1 MNSTS
6 VITFTPDLTQ
16 PSNIPY
22 TLRSPPYS
30 SQANSRSNNSITK
43 VRKSQ
48 LDIEYYSY
56 TDYDIDILLRPGTIM
71 HTMLSL
77 PIE

>member
-1 MNSTS
+1 MKSSS
-6 VITFTPDLTQ
+6 VITFTPDLTH

-22 TLRSPPYS
+22 TLHSALPS
-30 SQANSRSNNSITK
+30 DQAYSRSNNTITK
-43 VRKSQ
+43 IRTSQ

-56 TDYDIDILLRPGTIM
+56 TDYDIDVLLRPGTTM

>member
-6 VITFTPDLTQ
+6 VITFTPDLTH
-16 PSNIPY
+16 PGNIPY
-22 TLRSPPYS
+22 TLHSPSYS
-30 SQANSRSNNSITK
+30 SQASSSSSR
-43 VRKSQ
+43 VRTNQ
-48 LDIEYYSY
+48 VDIEYYSY